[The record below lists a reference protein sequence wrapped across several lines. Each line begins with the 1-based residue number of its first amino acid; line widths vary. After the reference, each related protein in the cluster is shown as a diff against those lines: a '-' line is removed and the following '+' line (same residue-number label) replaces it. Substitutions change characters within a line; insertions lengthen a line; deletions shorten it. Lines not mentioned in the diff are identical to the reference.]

1 MVLFGFSKKGILFSM
16 SSELKTFKLVDAGG
30 SESAASASPPNSS
43 LLELLPHD
51 HALALEVRSSEI
63 NFDDLLKTKINTKGT
78 TLQDQKK
85 RLDDQKNLILKLR
98 DGCALFLYYLKVRSR
113 LFS

>member
-1 MVLFGFSKKGILFSM
+1 M
-16 SSELKTFKLVDAGG
+16 SSELKAFKLVDAGG
-30 SESAASASPPNSS
+30 SESAAPASPPNSS

-98 DGCALFLYYLKVRSR
+98 DGYALNSRSLCALDILLDFFVVGIEQGSSYW
-113 LFS
+113 